1 MRRLASL
8 FLRQAGRKESGMA
21 LVLTLACISFLV
33 ALTLQLMTS
42 VDRQWSGAMI
52 QREEARLDALALG
65 GLQVARAALA
75 LDQYG
80 NDFDSFF
87 DQWNT
92 LDSTKIQALAG
103 DGAQLSV
110 LVADLGGRLQVNA
123 LAGLGQEMAALGA
136 RTGTG
141 TNTGASSVAGTSA
154 TSREAR
160 ALQRYRGVWR
170 RFLASGRFAISP
182 EDIHPLLDALADW
195 VDKDHNERPLG
206 AEGGYYQ
213 TQDPVYAPRNGP
225 IRFVEE
231 LLLVRGMTRALLYG
245 DAEHEGIEPYITVLG
260 NDGMINP
267 NTAPL
272 PVLLALLP
280 DMSEE
285 NGKDLLA
292 FRSNRENRAAL
303 ASSDWLSQVRG
314 LPADLGGDMPLLTVK
329 SRYFAIQ
336 VAARRDQFRRVGTGF
351 MERKDS
357 GEQNLMLWRID

>member
-1 MRRLASL
+1 MRSLVNL
-8 FLRQAGRKESGMA
+8 FLPPQAGRGERGMA

-33 ALTLQLMTS
+33 ALTLQLMS
-42 VDRQWSGAMI
+42 RVDRQWNGAVA
-52 QREEARLDALALG
+52 QQEEVRLDALLQG

-87 DQWNT
+87 DPWNT
-92 LDSTKIQALAG
+92 LDAGKIQALAG
-103 DGAQLSV
+103 EEAQLSV
-110 LVADLGGRLQVNA
+110 LVADMGGRLQVNA
-123 LAGLGQEMAALGA
+123 LAGPRQELPGLGSGA
-136 RTGTG
+136 VG
-141 TNTGASSVAGTSA
+141 SAGM
-154 TSREAR
+154 REAK

-182 EDIHPLLDALADW
+182 EEIDPLLDALADW

-213 TQDPVYAPRNGP
+213 TQEPAYAPRNAP

-245 DAEHEGIEPYITVLG
+245 DGEHEGIEPYITVLG
-260 NDGMINP
+260 SDGMLNP

-280 DMSEE
+280 EMSEE
-285 NGKDLLA
+285 NGKDLQA
-292 FRSNRENRAAL
+292 FRSERENWEAL
-303 ASSDWLSQVRG
+303 ASPDWLRQVRG
-314 LPADLGGDMPLLTVK
+314 LPADLGGNMPLLTVK
-329 SRYFAIQ
+329 SQYFVIQ
-336 VAARRDQFRRVGTGF
+336 VAARRDQYQRVGTAF
-351 MERKDS
+351 MERKKS
-357 GEQNLMLWRID
+357 GEQSLLLWRID

>member
-1 MRRLASL
+1 M
-8 FLRQAGRKESGMA
+8 
-21 LVLTLACISFLV
+21 
-33 ALTLQLMTS
+33 
-42 VDRQWSGAMI
+42 
-52 QREEARLDALALG
+52 
-65 GLQVARAALA
+65 ARAALA

-80 NDFDSFF
+80 NDLDSFF

-182 EDIHPLLDALADW
+182 EDIDPLLDALADW